1 MKSAPYLAVLS
12 LFVLSSCS
20 SAYKTTQTPDD
31 VYYSPR
37 VQPTY
42 ATSNN
47 NASYTETED
56 GGTYVNY
63 DDDQGDYARRVTLF
77 NDNSYNGGF
86 YDYYGTPGIYSGMYA
101 NPYYG
106 SSFGLGFGYGYPY
119 FGSRFSL
126 GFGYGWGSPWGY
138 GGFYDPFFS
147 PWYGYG
153 YGYGYPYHYGGY
165 YGGYYGHNYYSGYT
179 RRAPRNSF
187 GSVSNPNNA
196 RVSRSTATSRRSVS
210 DDSYYTNGRSGAVN
224 PNRGAEGGRRVN
236 TTSNTYQPR
245 RSYSPAS
252 GERTTTV
259 DNNGGRTAVGGR
271 TYQPAQQQSTRSYSP
286 PTRSYSPP
294 TRSYSQPS
302 YSPSPSRGGGG
313 GSFGGGGGGGR
324 ASGGRGRN

>member
-1 MKSAPYLAVLS
+1 MKSAPYLAVLT
-12 LFVLSSCS
+12 LLILSSCS

-37 VQPTY
+37 VKPTY
-42 ATSNN
+42 ATSNNN

-77 NDNSYNGGF
+77 NDNTYNGGF

-106 SSFGLGFGYGYPY
+106 SGFGLSYGFGYGW
-119 FGSRFSL
+119 GSRFSL
-126 GFGYGWGSPWGY
+126 GLGYGWGSPWGW
-138 GGFYDPFFS
+138 YDPFYS
-147 PWYGYG
+147 PWYGYGYG

-165 YGGYYGHNYYSGYT
+165 YGGYYGHNYYSNYT

-187 GSVSNPNNA
+187 GSVSNSN
-196 RVSRSTATSRRSVS
+196 SRTMRSSNTSSRRNSG
-210 DDSYYTNGRSGAVN
+210 DSYYTNGRTAVN
-224 PNRGAEGGRRVN
+224 PSRGAEGGRRAN
-236 TTSNTYQPR
+236 NDGSYQPR
-245 RSYSPAS
+245 RAFSPAS

-259 DNNGGRTAVGGR
+259 DNSGGRQAVGGGR
-271 TYQPAQQQSTRSYSP
+271 TYQPSQAPARSYQAPTRSYSP
-286 PTRSYSPP
+286 PSQP

-302 YSPSPSRGGGG
+302 YSPSRSSGGGG
-313 GSFGGGGGGGR
+313 FGGGGGGGR
-324 ASGGRGRN
+324 VSGGRGRN